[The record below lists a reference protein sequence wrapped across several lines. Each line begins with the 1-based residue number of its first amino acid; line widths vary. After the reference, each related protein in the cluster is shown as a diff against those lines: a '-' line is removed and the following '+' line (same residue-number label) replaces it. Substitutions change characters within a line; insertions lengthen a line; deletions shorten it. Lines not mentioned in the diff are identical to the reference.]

1 MPEALYSKHPRSL
14 QGLNSALSAIS
25 RSTLSTADRISSLQ
39 NSTTTFITIANY
51 HAALYLESRKQGG
64 TCSPQNAAVGQLIC
78 LLKELLKVTWY
89 NVPIENIHANYFPT
103 G

>member
-25 RSTLSTADRISSLQ
+25 RSTLSTADRISLQQ
-39 NSTTTFITIANY
+39 NSTTVYITIANY

-64 TCSPQNAAVGQLIC
+64 TCSHQNAAIGQLVC
-78 LLKELLKVTWY
+78 FLKELLKVTWY
-89 NVPIENIHANYFPT
+89 KVPIESIYTN
-103 G
+103 